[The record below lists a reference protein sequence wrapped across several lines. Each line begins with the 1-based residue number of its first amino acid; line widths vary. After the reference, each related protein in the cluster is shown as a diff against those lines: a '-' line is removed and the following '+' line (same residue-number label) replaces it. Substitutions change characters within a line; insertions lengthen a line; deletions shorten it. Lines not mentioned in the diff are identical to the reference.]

1 MLKKAPFAPLYLPLF
16 QSYQDEYL
24 SRLATLVDIDSGTGQ
39 VEGVNLVMDYLQQWL
54 IELGCQV
61 ELYPSPDYGNNLI
74 ARHMGRGGRGA
85 ARILLVGHVDT
96 VYPAG
101 AAQKQPF
108 RVQDGMASGPGV
120 LDMKSGVLLGLY
132 MLRAFI
138 ESNFDQY
145 HQLVL
150 LFNNDE
156 EVGSPGSESL
166 IRTVAREVDYA
177 FVLEPAGKPT
187 SLTHAR
193 KGTDKYTLTV
203 HGVAAHSG
211 VEPYKGRS
219 AVVEL
224 AHKILAIQNLHALFP
239 GMTFN
244 ITRLKSSE
252 ALNVVPEMAQCMI
265 SVRAFS
271 KRGLEA
277 ASHALHSIAAT
288 TTMPDTTC
296 TLQYHPGRP
305 PYEPNEHITHL
316 VTIAQEEGE
325 PLGLKL
331 KAEPKGG
338 VSDANFLIDAGV
350 AALDTLGTVGG
361 GMHNLAL
368 EHMKIESIA
377 LRGSLLAGLVQH
389 TCLSHTQQAL

>member
-1 MLKKAPFAPLYLPLF
+1 MLENATYAPLYLPLF

-24 SRLATLVDIDSGTGQ
+24 QRLATLVNIDSGTGQ
-39 VEGVNLVMDYLQQWL
+39 VEGVNLVMNYLQQWL
-54 IELGCQV
+54 VELGCSV
-61 ELYPSPDYGNNLI
+61 ELYPSHDYGNNLV
-74 ARHMGRGGRGA
+74 ARRRGHGT
-85 ARILLVGHVDT
+85 ARVLLVGHVDT

-108 RVQDGMASGPGV
+108 QVHEGIATGPGV

-132 MLRAFI
+132 MLRALI
-138 ESNFDQY
+138 ESQFDHYQEII
-145 HQLVL
+145 L

-166 IRTVAREVDYA
+166 IRTIAREVDYA
-177 FVLEPAGKPT
+177 FVLEPAGKSA

-224 AHKILAIQNLHALFP
+224 AQKILAIQNLHALFP

-252 ALNVVPEMAQCMI
+252 ALNVVPDMAQCMI

-277 ASHALHSIAAT
+277 ASQALHIIAAST
-288 TTMPDTTC
+288 TVPDTTT

-305 PYEPNEHITHL
+305 PYEPNAHITRL
-316 VTIAQEEGE
+316 VMIAQQEGE
-325 PLGLKL
+325 PLGLTL

-350 AALDTLGTVGG
+350 PALDTLGTVGG

-368 EHMKIESIA
+368 EHMKLESIP
-377 LRGSLLAGLVQH
+377 LRGALLAGLVRH
-389 TCLSHTQQAL
+389 TCLSHT